1 MKKKHHYDIVIVGAG
16 LIGLFM
22 AIMLIRK
29 KIKILLIEKGA
40 LDPSKLKTSDK
51 RTTALSQGTMRV
63 LKNLD
68 LWKFIEPF
76 AQSIK
81 DIDVFDGYSSK
92 RLKFDR
98 YLYLL

>member
-40 LDPSKLKTSDK
+40 IDPSKSKTSDK

-76 AQSIK
+76 AQSI
-81 DIDVFDGYSSK
+81 
-92 RLKFDR
+92 
-98 YLYLL
+98 